1 MIAGVQYIPGPRVA
15 QKLAHNTG
23 SLLQRQRVLEQ
34 FRRCPDRWW
43 RTRDLAMECG
53 MSSHTALQRC
63 QELVKEGLA
72 DEQFS
77 AGRCEFRH
85 RVVYS

>member
-1 MIAGVQYIPGPRVA
+1 MVNTVPSN
-15 QKLAHNTG
+15 HNTG